1 MPRET
6 RKRSKSGVY
15 HVMLRSVNQQQ
26 IFEVISED
34 REPSPVF
41 TVFMSSWSDGEYK
54 FALHAFGDI
63 SKEELLK
70 MAKSLK
76 IDN

>member
-1 MPRET
+1 MPREA
-6 RKRSKSGVY
+6 RKKSKSGVY

-41 TVFMSSWSDGEYK
+41 PT
-54 FALHAFGDI
+54 
-63 SKEELLK
+63 LLW
-70 MAKSLK
+70 LGVVGGR
-76 IDN
+76 